1 MIDESYNTQ
10 QLTWTD
16 RSLDA
21 QSPILNIYSPSS
33 SADGSK
39 YLARETMTISAGA
52 VDDVQISLM
61 QYKFTYNFG
70 TGSSSVS
77 AWQTPDNLQDIE
89 GDGSAL
95 IFSEQ
100 MSAGDFDFGRHVLTV
115 RAVDSAGNE
124 VIEQVIFLVDFC
136 YNDINGT
143 TICEYVQ
150 GLEPL
155 PEPVIVEPSFSDP
168 PYIFVWVSSG
178 IAFISIILM
187 LFVIRAGM
195 RGPSRRKSD
204 DDYDDDDWMSEFI
217 GTTQQVDYDSLT
229 NVAPVAET
237 QETKEEEPE
246 EEDPF
251 SVNVVQRKKR
261 RSKPK
266 QEAEPEPEPE
276 EDEAFFGLDDDEFED
291 EEEAVEEA
299 KPRRKVG
306 RRPAPRNA
314 PKRRPT
320 RRKKSDD

>member
-1 MIDESYNTQ
+1 
-10 QLTWTD
+10 
-16 RSLDA
+16 
-21 QSPILNIYSPSS
+21 
-33 SADGSK
+33 
-39 YLARETMTISAGA
+39 MTISAGA

-61 QYKFTYNFG
+61 QYKFTRNYG
-70 TGSSSVS
+70 SPSGSSVG
-77 AWQTPDNLQDIE
+77 AWQTPDSLQDLE
-89 GDGSAL
+89 GDGSAF

-100 MSAGDFDFGRHVLTV
+100 ISAGDFNNGRHVLTV

-150 GLEPL
+150 SLVPP
-155 PEPVIVEPSFSDP
+155 PEPIIVEPSFSDP
-168 PYIFVWVSSG
+168 PYVFVWVSSG

-195 RGPSRRKSD
+195 RGPKRRKSD

-229 NVAPVAET
+229 NVTPVADAPAA
-237 QETKEEEPE
+237 QEEEPE

-261 RSKPK
+261 RTKSKRV
-266 QEAEPEPEPE
+266 AEPEPEPE
-276 EDEAFFGLDDDEFED
+276 EDEAFFGLDDDEFDDD
-291 EEEAVEEA
+291 EEVVEEV
-299 KPRRKVG
+299 KPKRKVG

-320 RRKKSDD
+320 RRKKSDE